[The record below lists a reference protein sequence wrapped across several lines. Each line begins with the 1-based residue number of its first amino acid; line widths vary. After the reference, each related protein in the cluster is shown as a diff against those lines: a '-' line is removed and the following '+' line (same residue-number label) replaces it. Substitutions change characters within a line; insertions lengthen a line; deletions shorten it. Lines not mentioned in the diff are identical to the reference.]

1 MTLGLRKIS
10 TMLAVALTTATVAMT
25 LTEVAGGQSP
35 AVREGKCELAE
46 QLFPNHNPG
55 PGTLKQVAVPE
66 PTDLST
72 YVRNRA
78 VAIALGK
85 AFFWDMQVGS
95 DGVQACATCHFR

>member
-1 MTLGLRKIS
+1 MTIGLRKIL
-10 TMLAVALTTATVAMT
+10 TLLAVAFTTAAVAMT

-55 PGTLKQVAVPE
+55 PGTLKQVPVPE
-66 PTDLST
+66 PTNLSA
-72 YVRNRA
+72 YVRDRN

-85 AFFWDMQVGS
+85 ASSGICRWGAAAS
-95 DGVQACATCHFR
+95 RRAGRATS